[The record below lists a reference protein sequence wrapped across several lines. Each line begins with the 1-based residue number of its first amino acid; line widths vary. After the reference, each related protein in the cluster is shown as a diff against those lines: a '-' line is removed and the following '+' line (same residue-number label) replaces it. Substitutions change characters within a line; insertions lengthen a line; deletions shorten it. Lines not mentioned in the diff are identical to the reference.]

1 MAHGARHDRI
11 AEIEQMSAPMSDLK
25 ITCPTCATEIEL
37 TEQLA
42 GPLVADLKETFRA
55 QLAEREAATQMAV
68 KEAEA
73 RAKAAGKAEAGEEA
87 VALQAR
93 VAEQAAKLDEARKTQ
108 AAALKREQEL
118 QDREAELELTVQKM
132 IAAERDALAEKL
144 AREADEKAALK
155 VAEQAQ
161 KIDALTRRI
170 EDLQQRATQGSM
182 QTQGEAAEIVL
193 EETLAQAFPEDGFT
207 PVAKGV
213 SGADVQQDVRGFGGI
228 AGRILWEAKRT
239 KNWSAGWLAKLRDDQ
254 RASGCEVAVLSSVAL
269 PDGVESFGLVDGIW
283 VCAPRYAVP
292 LAMSLRQGL
301 IEAHAARGRA
311 QGQESKMEMIY
322 DYLTG
327 TGFRQRV
334 DAIVERFED
343 MQEALRKERVFM
355 EKQWAARAR
364 QMEAV
369 IGSTVGMYG
378 DLQGIAGRSMPEI
391 ESVDQLMIG
400 DD

>member
-1 MAHGARHDRI
+1 
-11 AEIEQMSAPMSDLK
+11 MSDLK
-25 ITCPTCATEIEL
+25 ITCPTCASEIEL

-42 GPLVADLKETFRA
+42 GPLVADLRETFHK
-55 QLAEREAATQMAV
+55 QLAEREATSVMAV

-73 RAKAAGKAEAGEEA
+73 RARAAGKAEAGEEA
-87 VALQAR
+87 QALQAR
-93 VAEQAAKLDEARKTQ
+93 LAEQAAKLDDARKAQ
-108 AAALKREQEL
+108 AAALKREQQL

-132 IAAERDALAEKL
+132 IAAEREALAEKL
-144 AREADEKAALK
+144 SREADEKAALK

-161 KIDALTRRI
+161 KIDALTKRI

-182 QTQGEAAEIVL
+182 QTQGEAAEMVL
-193 EETLAQAFPEDGFT
+193 EDTLAQAFPTDGFS

-213 SGADVQQDVRGFGGI
+213 SGADVQQDVMAGGAV
-228 AGRILWEAKRT
+228 AGRILWESKRT
-239 KNWSAGWLAKLRDDQ
+239 KNWTAGWLAKLRDDQ
-254 RASGCEVAVLSSVAL
+254 RSSGCEVAVITSLAL
-269 PDGVESFGLVDGIW
+269 PDGVDSFGLIDGIW

-292 LAMSLRQGL
+292 LAMSLRHGL
-301 IEAHAARGRA
+301 IEVSGAKTRA
-311 QGQESKMEMIY
+311 VGQETKMEMIY

-327 TGFRQRV
+327 TGFKQRV

-343 MQEALRKERVFM
+343 MQDALRKERVFM
-355 EKQWAARAR
+355 EKQWSARAR

-378 DLQGIAGRSMPEI
+378 DLQGIAGRAMPEI

-400 DD
+400 GDE